1 MLKQMKIEGLLFDP
15 RSNMY
20 ILLLKE
26 LNGDDT
32 LPIWIGRP
40 EADSIALA
48 LGKISTPRPLTHDLI
63 KNLIDG
69 IKLKVTKVVVTEIVD
84 NTYYALIY
92 INKDGSEITVDSRPS
107 DAIAVA
113 IRTNSPI
120 FVEDN
125 VIEFKKSDELEE
137 WLRNLKPEDFE
148 NGMYKN
154 KSGRTFSQMTQII
167 TLFTV
172 FYILIIGFYL
182 CPKKKF
188 LYYRIKGVNFN

>member
-48 LGKISTPRPLTHDLI
+48 IGKITTPRPLTHDLV
-63 KNLIDG
+63 KNLLQG
-69 IKLKVTKVVVTEIVD
+69 LKVKVTKIVVTEIV
-84 NTYYALIY
+84 
-92 INKDGSEITVDSRPS
+92 EIDSRPS

-113 IRTNSPI
+113 VRTSAPI
-120 FVEDN
+120 FVEDR
-125 VIEFKKSDELEE
+125 VIEFKKNDELEE

-148 NGMYKN
+148 NVM
-154 KSGRTFSQMTQII
+154 
-167 TLFTV
+167 
-172 FYILIIGFYL
+172 
-182 CPKKKF
+182 
-188 LYYRIKGVNFN
+188 

>member
-1 MLKQMKIEGLLFDP
+1 MLRQIKIEGLLFDP

-26 LNGDDT
+26 INGDDT

-63 KNLIDG
+63 KNLLDG
-69 IKLKVTKVVVTEIVD
+69 LKAKATKVVVTEIVN
-84 NTYYALIY
+84 NTYYAVIY
-92 INKDGSEITVDSRPS
+92 INKDGTEIPIDSRPS

-113 IRTNSPI
+113 IRMNCPI

-148 NGMYKN
+148 NVM
-154 KSGRTFSQMTQII
+154 
-167 TLFTV
+167 
-172 FYILIIGFYL
+172 
-182 CPKKKF
+182 
-188 LYYRIKGVNFN
+188 